1 MKSFPLP
8 TVFEALNLVMQNYPD
23 KFTEESKLEIEALLE
38 HCLDG
43 LGESSEKFLATLFI
57 RAIRKHIG
65 PTTTDEHIYLKRYE
79 VPQIELFNVLIQQ
92 FPFVKHSHSIVNQT
106 VVELVRKETS
116 FTLLDIGI
124 GQGIQVVNLL
134 NRLKGIDG
142 LKTVQVIGVEPFE
155 EALKYAEDLIASID
169 YPFEVTFRPVCSFIE
184 AIDFVEIGKMVEQKE
199 GPLIVNESLALH
211 HIQQLHDRHRVIQ
224 AVRGLNPKAFF
235 LTEPNVDHFEPDFYR
250 RFQNCY
256 NHFYHIF
263 QVIDQLPV
271 GLKEKNGLKLF
282 FGREIED
289 VIGGSDHERFEKH
302 EPSFRWVEKLTVG
315 GFKMVNGFAGIPD
328 DVGYDIQVA
337 YDKIN
342 GCLGFRFKTETII
355 SVIHAECD

>member
-8 TVFEALNLVMQNYPD
+8 TIYEALNLVMQNYPD

-65 PTTTDEHIYLKRYE
+65 PTTIDEHIYLKRYE

-92 FPFVKHSHSIVNQT
+92 FPFVRYSHSIVNQT
-106 VVELVRKETS
+106 IADIVQGESTVTI
-116 FTLLDIGI
+116 LDIGI
-124 GQGIQVVNLL
+124 GQGIQIVNLL
-134 NRLKGIDG
+134 ERLKRVSG
-142 LKTVQVIGVEPFE
+142 LRKVVVIGVEPFE
-155 EALKYAEDLIASID
+155 DALNYAGELINSIN
-169 YPFEVTFRPVCSFIE
+169 YPYNVEFIPVCSFIE
-184 AIDFVEIGKMVEQKE
+184 AIDFAEIGNMVEAAG

-211 HIQQLHDRHRVIQ
+211 HIQHLNDRHKVIQ
-224 AVRGLNPKAFF
+224 SVRALNPKAFF
-235 LTEPNVDHFEPDFYR
+235 LTEPNVDHFEPDFFR

-271 GLKEKNGLKLF
+271 GVKEKNGLKLF

-315 GFKMVNGFAGIPD
+315 GFKMVNGFKGVPD
-328 DVGYDIQVA
+328 DMGYGIKVD
-337 YDKIN
+337 YDAFN

-355 SVIHAECD
+355 SLIHAECI